1 VKIVKSWRKR
11 EFMAKVS
18 GRVADNLYAAC
29 VFVADQVRARAPRGE
44 TGLLIENV
52 DLDVEV
58 QARDEVI
65 EGRVGVRKKVYYAWF
80 VEMGTSRQAARPFV
94 RPAVFE
100 NAREIV
106 RIISGG

>member
-1 VKIVKSWRKR
+1 MKIVKSWRKR
-11 EFMAKVS
+11 EFLAKVS

-29 VFVADQVRARAPRGE
+29 LFAADQVRARAPRGE

-52 DLDVEV
+52 DVDVEV

-65 EGRVGVRKKVYYAWF
+65 EGRVGVRKKAFYAWF
-80 VEMGTSRQAARPFV
+80 LEMGTSRMAARPFI
-94 RPAVFE
+94 RPAVFD

-106 RIISGG
+106 RLIQGG